1 GLLLGG
7 VASLMAKTPK
17 LDPANEDGNK
27 PNKGFGGAVTTT
39 AQGNPVPILYG
50 RRLIGGF
57 IVSAGITAYDTAI
70 GDGTR
75 VHNHSGDVNGK
86 GIVGNM
92 LKKSMA
98 EIRENM

>member
-27 PNKGFGGAVTTT
+27 PNKGFGGAVTTV

-50 RRLIGGF
+50 EREVGGF
-57 IVSAGITAYDTAI
+57 IASAGIIADDKVVAGVDASQFANRKFATLLATSI
-70 GDGTR
+70 
-75 VHNHSGDVNGK
+75 K
-86 GIVGNM
+86 
-92 LKKSMA
+92 L
-98 EIRENM
+98 